1 MEYEPVIGLE
11 IHAELATASKMF
23 CRCKNDPDETGPNK
37 NVCPVCLAHPG
48 TLPVANED
56 AIRKVIA
63 VGLALG
69 AEVPDK
75 SQFDRKNYFYPD
87 LPKGYQISQYE
98 HPLTRGGFITLASGK
113 KVRITRVHL
122 EEDTGSLIHG
132 SPSASS
138 GQPATLVDFNR
149 AGIPLMELVTEP
161 DLRSAKEA
169 REAAEELQLI
179 FQYVGA
185 SRARMQKG
193 EMRVEA
199 NVSVRQKGAKEFGT
213 KVELKNINSF
223 KFVASAIEYEI
234 KRQIKLI
241 ENGEKIEQ
249 QTRGWDEAKQETFLQ
264 RSKESA
270 HDYRYFPEPDLP
282 PLDVAHIREELK
294 HHLPELPAQK
304 RARFK
309 EQYGLDGEAIE
320 LFVRDK
326 KMAEFFEETVS
337 ELQAWLASDGKAI
350 EPRNAYKL
358 VRNYMLSDLSRALD
372 EKNIAFDDMKADPEN
387 FAELITLVAEKKI
400 SSRGAKDLLAHMVE
414 LGGDPHEIA
423 KDKDLFQ
430 TSDSGELEAIVKKV
444 IEDNASAVVEYKAGK
459 QNALQFL
466 VGQAMKAS
474 RGKGNPETIRE
485 ILAKSL

>member
-1 MEYEPVIGLE
+1 MDYEPVIGLE
-11 IHAELATASKMF
+11 IHAELATTSKMF
-23 CRCKNDPDETGPNK
+23 CRCKNDPDETEPNK
-37 NVCPVCLAHPG
+37 NICPICLAHPG

-69 AEVPDK
+69 AEIPDK

-98 HPLTRGGFITLASGK
+98 HPLTRSGFITLASGK

-122 EEDTGSLIHG
+122 EEDTGSLLHDK
-132 SPSASS
+132 S
-138 GQPATLVDFNR
+138 GNTLVDFNR

-161 DLRSAKEA
+161 DLRSAAES

-179 FQYVGA
+179 FQYVGV

-199 NVSVRQKGAKEFGT
+199 NVSVRPKGATEFGT

-223 KFVASAIEYEI
+223 KFVEKAIESEI
-234 KRQIKLI
+234 KRQIEILKAGGTVTQ
-241 ENGEKIEQ
+241 E
-249 QTRGWDEAKQETFLQ
+249 TRGWDEAKQETFLQ

-304 RARFK
+304 RSRFK

-337 ELQAWLASDGKAI
+337 ELQEWLASDGKATK
-350 EPRNAYKL
+350 PRDAYKL

-372 EKNIAFDDMKADPEN
+372 EKGVALDDMKVDPKN

-400 SSRGAKDLLAHMVE
+400 SSRGAKDLLSHMVK

-444 IEDNASAVVEYKAGK
+444 IENNASAVAEYKAGK

-466 VGQAMKAS
+466 VGQAMKVS
-474 RGKGNPETIRE
+474 KGKGDPEVIRRLLINE
-485 ILAKSL
+485 LSW

>member
-1 MEYEPVIGLE
+1 MDYEPVIGLE
-11 IHAELATASKMF
+11 IHAELATTSKMF
-23 CRCKNDPDETGPNK
+23 CRCKNDPDETEPNK
-37 NVCPVCLAHPG
+37 NICPICLAHPG

-69 AEVPDK
+69 AEIPDK

-98 HPLTRGGFITLASGK
+98 HPLTRSGFITLASGK

-122 EEDTGSLIHG
+122 EEDTGSLLHDK
-132 SPSASS
+132 S
-138 GQPATLVDFNR
+138 GNTLVDFNR

-161 DLRSAKEA
+161 DLRSAAES

-179 FQYVGA
+179 FQYVGV

-199 NVSVRQKGAKEFGT
+199 NVSVRPKGATEFGT

-223 KFVASAIEYEI
+223 KFVEKAIESEI
-234 KRQIKLI
+234 KRQIEILKAGGTVTQ
-241 ENGEKIEQ
+241 E
-249 QTRGWDEAKQETFLQ
+249 TRGWDEAKQETFLQ

-304 RARFK
+304 RSRFK

-337 ELQAWLASDGKAI
+337 ELQEWLASDGKATK
-350 EPRNAYKL
+350 PRDAYKL

-372 EKNIAFDDMKADPEN
+372 EKGVAFDDMKVDPKN

-400 SSRGAKDLLAHMVE
+400 SSRGAKDLLSHMVK

-444 IEDNASAVVEYKAGK
+444 IENNASAVAEYKAGK

-466 VGQAMKAS
+466 VGQAMKVS
-474 RGKGNPETIRE
+474 KGKGDPEVIRRLLINE
-485 ILAKSL
+485 LSW